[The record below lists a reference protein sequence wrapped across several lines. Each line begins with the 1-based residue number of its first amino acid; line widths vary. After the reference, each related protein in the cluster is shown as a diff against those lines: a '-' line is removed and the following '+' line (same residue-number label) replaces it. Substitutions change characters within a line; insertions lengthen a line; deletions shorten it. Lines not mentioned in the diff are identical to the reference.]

1 MKKVL
6 IQKGKK
12 WKKKNKF
19 DVEDWIALI
28 LLCVT
33 VLFALLQIIRKAY
46 NGKENKKRNVR

>member
-28 LLCVT
+28 LFCVT
-33 VLFALLQIIRKAY
+33 VLFALLQIIRKA
-46 NGKENKKRNVR
+46 